1 MNQTKTAKR
10 LLTILIAAA
19 ALSLAACGGGD
30 NGANDTPQTASQ
42 AATGVTASMTP
53 EQAIAL
59 FGPPAVNR
67 GVEDAGGGVTIQ
79 SIRWVMSDGTY
90 LTLVYRNGKLW
101 QLITSDATP
110 DHNRTGFTQF

>member
-1 MNQTKTAKR
+1 MNQTKTTKR

-19 ALSLAACGGGD
+19 AMSLVACGGGTS
-30 NGANDTPQTASQ
+30 GANDAPKTATQASQ
-42 AATGVTASMTP
+42 SVTATTTP
-53 EQAIAL
+53 EQAIAA
-59 FGPPAVNR
+59 FGTPSQNR
-67 GVEDAGGGVTIQ
+67 GAEDAGNGVTIQ
-79 SIRWVMSDGTY
+79 TIKWNMPDGTT